1 MPQIKQDGG
10 IVVQLDKEIEKSTQD
25 VRALAR
31 DSHHVNSKVEQSK
44 AAATSGDLM
53 KYALAIALILAGLF
67 AWFYFDGQWPNV
79 ARVLSV
85 IGGVVGG
92 AVVFLTSHKGA
103 QTREFLSEARFELRK
118 VVWPTRQ
125 EATRSTWVV
134 IAVVILISLVLAFF
148 DVIVQTAV
156 KWFLAR

>member
-1 MPQIKQDGG
+1 M
-10 IVVQLDKEIEKSTQD
+10 
-25 VRALAR
+25 
-31 DSHHVNSKVEQSK
+31 NSKVEQSRG
-44 AAATSGDLM
+44 AATAGDLM
-53 KYALAIALILAGLF
+53 KYALAIALVAAGLF
-67 AWFYFDGQWPNV
+67 AFYWFDGQWPNV

-85 IGGVVGG
+85 IGGLVAG
-92 AVVFLTSHKGA
+92 AVVFLTSHKGV
-103 QTREFLSEARFELRK
+103 QTLGFLSESRFELRK

>member
-1 MPQIKQDGG
+1 M
-10 IVVQLDKEIEKSTQD
+10 D

-53 KYALAIALILAGLF
+53 KYALAISLILAGLF
-67 AWFYFDGQWPNV
+67 VWFYFDGQWPSV

-92 AVVFLTSHKGA
+92 VVVFLTSHKGG
-103 QTREFLSEARFELRK
+103 QTREFLSESRFELRK

-134 IAVVILISLVLAFF
+134 IAVVILLSLVLAFF